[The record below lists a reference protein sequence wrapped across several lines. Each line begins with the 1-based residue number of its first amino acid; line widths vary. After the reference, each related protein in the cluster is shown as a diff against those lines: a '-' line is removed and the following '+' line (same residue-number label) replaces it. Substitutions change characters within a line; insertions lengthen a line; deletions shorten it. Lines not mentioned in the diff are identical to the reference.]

1 MIKTTTTALAVLG
14 LWLATSAPA
23 RAGGQADTLG
33 IGAEYM
39 MNGAAG
45 GISLN
50 YDMGALHFGGFL
62 SFLDGGDDDDT
73 DYSLGG
79 RIYYHLHSTA
89 MSDFGIGGAL
99 GFYSDENPANGDRAT
114 FLFLE
119 PGIQIRAFVTSNV
132 ALSFNAG
139 LVFALQDGDGTFL
152 TGGTGGSDGFGGVT
166 GGAGVH
172 YYFF

>member
-1 MIKTTTTALAVLG
+1 MTKTTKLAVMAL
-14 LWLATSAPA
+14 LACGATPA
-23 RAGGQADTLG
+23 LAGGQPDSLG
-33 IGAEYM
+33 VGAEYM
-39 MNGAAG
+39 MNGVAG
-45 GISLN
+45 GLSLN
-50 YDMGALHFGGFL
+50 YDLGKLHFGGFL
-62 SFLDGGDDDDT
+62 SFLDGGGNDDT

-79 RIYYHLHSTA
+79 RVYYHLHSTA

-99 GFYSDENPANGDRAT
+99 GFYSDDDPMDGNRDT
-114 FLFLE
+114 YLFLE

-139 LVFALQDGDGTFL
+139 FVFALQDADGTFL
-152 TGGTGGSDGFGGVT
+152 TGGTAGGEDGFGGVT